1 MKHLLFSEVAC
12 ALSLHHLSRR
22 KFLTMLAGAGAG
34 SAFAHHEFG
43 RQPSGQVQAPAAVQK
58 TGKGTG
64 LIQQIDREKGAVTIR
79 LHGINAPGMTLSFMV
94 NDKAMLANLR
104 PSQKVDF
111 EFTYDGKQYL
121 ITSIK

>member
-1 MKHLLFSEVAC
+1 M
-12 ALSLHHLSRR
+12 
-22 KFLTMLAGAGAG
+22 
-34 SAFAHHEFG
+34 
-43 RQPSGQVQAPAAVQK
+43 
-58 TGKGTG
+58 
-64 LIQQIDREKGAVTIR
+64 IQQIDPGKGVVTIR
-79 LHGINAPGMTLSFMV
+79 LHGINVPGMTLSFMV

>member
-1 MKHLLFSEVAC
+1 MRQKAHPKTMQNDKSLLTIMIVVAV
-12 ALSLHHLSRR
+12 S
-22 KFLTMLAGAGAG
+22 AGTA
-34 SAFAHHEFG
+34 SAHHESG
-43 RQPSGQVQAPAAVQK
+43 GQPSGQIQAPAAGQK

-64 LIQQIDREKGAVTIR
+64 LIQQIDREKAAVTIR
-79 LHGINAPGMTLSFMV
+79 LHGINVPGMTLSFTV